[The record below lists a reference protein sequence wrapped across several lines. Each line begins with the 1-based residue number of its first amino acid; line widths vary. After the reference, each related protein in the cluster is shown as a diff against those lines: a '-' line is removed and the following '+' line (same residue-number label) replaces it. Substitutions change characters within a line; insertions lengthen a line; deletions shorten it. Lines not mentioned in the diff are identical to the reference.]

1 MAVTKKSS
9 AKKAKNTAASVKPDK
24 PAAKGPSLIQNG
36 RGLTALLARQ
46 NVARPSQ
53 NAEMAALSDIEPDP
67 GQPRK
72 TFDEATLAELSESIK
87 HHGLLQPVIVTPAP
101 SGSKKR
107 YRIVAGERRY
117 HACVLAGLTDIPV
130 RVVRGDENTLA
141 EIALVENLQREDLNA
156 IETAVAIKLLIEKH
170 GLTQEKAAERLGL
183 KRTVV
188 SNKLRLLTLPDEVRA
203 ALVEGK
209 LSEGHAKVLLA
220 LKKSDKLHKL
230 ADDCIRLGWSV
241 RELARRVDMANNR
254 TVLYQAPPLRPWK
267 PEGADALRKSLGFTI
282 RASASGDDNQLVMK
296 GMTRE
301 QVQRVYDL
309 LARESAFITGKS
321 DENAKR

>member
-1 MAVTKKSS
+1 MAVTKKTS
-9 AKKAKNTAASVKPDK
+9 APKTTKKDAAAR
-24 PAAKGPSLIQNG
+24 PAAKAPALIQNG

-53 NAEMAALSDIEPDP
+53 NSEMASLSDIEPDP

-72 TFDEATLAELSESIK
+72 TFDKATLAELSESIK
-87 HHGLLQPVIVTPAP
+87 NHGLLQPLIVTPAP
-101 SGSKKR
+101 AKSKKK

-117 HACVLAGLTDIPV
+117 HACIEAGLSDVPV

-156 IETAVAIKLLIEKH
+156 IETALAIKGLIEKH

-188 SNKLRLLTLPDEVRA
+188 ANKLRLLTLPDA
-203 ALVEGK
+203 ARGAVAEGR

-220 LKKSDKLHKL
+220 LKKPERLQKL

-241 RELARRVDMANNR
+241 RELARRVDSANNR
-254 TVLYQAPPLRPWK
+254 TVLFQAPPFKPWK
-267 PEGADALRKSLGFTI
+267 PNGTDALRKGLGFSI
-282 RASASGDDNQLVMK
+282 HASASGDDNQVVMK
-296 GMTRE
+296 GMSHE
-301 QVQRVYDL
+301 QVQRLYDL
-309 LARESAFITGKS
+309 LAREISFITGAG
-321 DENAKR
+321 DEDAKR